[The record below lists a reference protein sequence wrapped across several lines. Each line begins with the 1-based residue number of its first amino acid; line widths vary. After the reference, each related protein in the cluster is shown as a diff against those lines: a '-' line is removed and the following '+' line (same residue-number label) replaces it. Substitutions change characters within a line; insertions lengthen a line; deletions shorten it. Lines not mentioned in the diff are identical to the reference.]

1 MPASDPRSKLASTP
15 LAPTPLTVTPLTIRM
30 HERDNVAIVAN
41 NGGLPAGTVLASGLT
56 LLDQVPQGHKVAMVD
71 LAEGAPVLRYNVP
84 IGHAVRAI
92 PAGSWVH
99 ERLLKM
105 PDARALTDLPIA
117 TVKPAPQP
125 ALEGYTFEGYR
136 NPDGSVGT
144 RNILAITTT
153 VQCVA
158 GVVDFAVQRIK
169 AELLPKYPRV
179 DDVIGL
185 EHSYGCGVAIDAP
198 DAIIPIRTLRHISL
212 NPNFGGEV
220 MVVSLG
226 CVKLQ
231 PERLLPPGTI
241 ALVDERN
248 IADVGNTEEAKL
260 DVVCLQDDAH
270 IGFMSMIDSIMRT
283 AEEHLERLNAR
294 RRETVPASELVVGV
308 QCGGSDAFSGVTA
321 NPAVGFCTDLLVR
334 AGATVMFSE
343 TTEVR
348 DGIAQLTSRATTP
361 DVAHAMIR
369 EMAWYDAYLQRG
381 SADRSANTTPG
392 NKKGGLSNIVE
403 KAMGSI
409 VKSGSSPIS
418 GVLSPGEKL
427 KSKGLIYAATPASD
441 FICGTLQLA
450 AGMNLHV
457 FTTGRGT
464 PYGLA
469 PCPVIKVAT
478 RSDLARRWHDLMDV
492 NAGRIADGSATIDE
506 VGWELFRLMLDVASG
521 RKKTW
526 AEHWKLH
533 NALVLFNPAPVT

>member
-1 MPASDPRSKLASTP
+1 MPPH
-15 LAPTPLTVTPLTIRM
+15 TIVM
-30 HERDNVAIVAN
+30 NAIDNVALVAN
-41 NGGLPAGTVLASGLT
+41 DGGLPMGTVLGNGVVLRDKVA
-56 LLDQVPQGHKVAMVD
+56 QGHKVALVD
-71 LAEGAPVLRYNVP
+71 IGANAPVLRYGVA
-84 IGHAVRAI
+84 IGYALRDI
-92 PAGSWVH
+92 PAGAWVH
-99 ERLLKM
+99 ERLLQL
-105 PDARALTDLPIA
+105 PGARSLDDLPLCTA
-117 TVKPAPQP
+117 TVPAPAP
-125 ALEGYTFEGYR
+125 LLGYTFEGYK

-158 GVVDFAVQRIK
+158 GVVEIAVEKIK
-169 AELLPKYPRV
+169 RELLPDYPRV

-198 DAIIPIRTLRHISL
+198 GAEIPIRTLRNISM
-212 NPNFGGEV
+212 NPNFGGEL

-226 CVKLQ
+226 CEK
-231 PERLLPPGTI
+231 LPPGKLMPAGSI
-241 ALVDERN
+241 PLAQLQGPDG
-248 IADVGNTEEAKL
+248 AL
-260 DVVCLQDDAH
+260 DVVCLQDEAH
-270 IGFMSMIDSIMRT
+270 EGFMSMIDHIVQSARP
-283 AEEHLERLNAR
+283 HLARLNAR
-294 RRETVPASELVVGV
+294 QRETVPASELVVGV

-348 DGIAQLTSRATTP
+348 DGIAQLTARASTP
-361 DVAHAMIR
+361 QVAQAMIR
-369 EMAWYDAYLQRG
+369 EMQWYDAYLGRG
-381 SADRSANTTPG
+381 KVDRSANTTPG
-392 NKKGGLSNIVE
+392 NKQGGLSNIVE

-409 VKSGSSPIS
+409 VKSGTLPIT

-427 KSKGLIYAATPASD
+427 QQKGLIYAATPASD

-469 PCPVIKVAT
+469 EVPVIKVAT
-478 RSDLARRWHDLMDV
+478 RTALAKRWHDLMDI
-492 NAGRIADGSATIDE
+492 NAGTIADGQKSIED
-506 VGWELFRLMLDVASG
+506 VGWELFHVLLDVASG

-526 AEHWKLH
+526 AEHWKLK

>member
-1 MPASDPRSKLASTP
+1 MDP
-15 LAPTPLTVTPLTIRM
+15 
-30 HERDNVAIVAN
+30 RDNVAIVAN
-41 NGGLPAGTVLASGLT
+41 EGGLAAGTVFDDGLALV
-56 LLDQVPQGHKVAMVD
+56 DKIPQAHKVALRPIAAGEAVQRYGVTIGYAVAD
-71 LAEGAPVLRYNVP
+71 IRAGA
-84 IGHAVRAI
+84 
-92 PAGSWVH
+92 WVH
-99 ERLLKM
+99 ERLLRM
-105 PDARALTDLPIA
+105 PEARSLEGLPMA
-117 TVKPAPQP
+117 TVTPPTMAPL
-125 ALEGYTFEGYR
+125 AGHTFEGFR
-136 NPDGSVGT
+136 NADGSVGT
-144 RNILAITTT
+144 RNILAITQT

-158 GVVDFAVQRIK
+158 GVTDFAVKRIK
-169 AELLPKYPRV
+169 AELLPRYPHV
-179 DDVIGL
+179 DDVVAL

-198 DAIIPIRTLRHISL
+198 DAVIPIRTLRNISL

-226 CVKLQ
+226 CEKLQ

-241 ALVDERN
+241 ALVDER
-248 IADVGNTEEAKL
+248 TKEETPL

-270 IGFMSMIDSIMRT
+270 VGFMSMVESILRQ
-283 AEEHLERLNAR
+283 AEVHLARLNAR

-343 TTEVR
+343 VTEVR
-348 DGIAQLTSRATTP
+348 DGIDQLTSRATTP
-361 DVAHAMIR
+361 EVAQAMIR
-369 EMAWYDAYLQRG
+369 EMAWYDAYLDRG
-381 SADRSANTTPG
+381 RVDRSANTTPG

-409 VKSGSSPIS
+409 VKSGTAPIS
-418 GVLSPGEKL
+418 GVVRPGEKA
-427 KSKGLIYAATPASD
+427 SQRGLLYAATPASD

-469 PCPVIKVAT
+469 EVPVIKVAT
-478 RSDLARRWHDLMDV
+478 RTELARRWHDLMDL
-492 NAGRIADGSATIDE
+492 NAGRIADGEATIE
-506 VGWELFRLMLDVASG
+506 EMGWELFQLMLDVASG
-521 RKKTW
+521 RQKTW
-526 AEHWKLH
+526 AERWKLA

>member
-1 MPASDPRSKLASTP
+1 MTNKTATP
-15 LAPTPLTVTPLTIRM
+15 LYIKM
-30 HERDNVAIVAN
+30 DERDNVAIVVN
-41 NGGLPAGTVLASGLT
+41 DGGLPADTVFPSGLK
-56 LLDQVPQGHKVAMVD
+56 LVEKIPQAHKVALVPI
-71 LAEGAPVLRYNVP
+71 AKGEAVRRYNVT
-84 IGHAVRAI
+84 IGIALKDI

-99 ERLLKM
+99 ERLLEM
-105 PDARALTDLPIA
+105 PNARGLDNLPIA
-117 TVKPAPQP
+117 TVKPEPMAT
-125 ALEGYTFEGYR
+125 LEGYTFEGYR
-136 NPDGSVGT
+136 NADGSVGT

-153 VQCVA
+153 VQCVS
-158 GVVDFAVQRIK
+158 GVVDFAVKRIK
-169 AELLPKYPRV
+169 EELLPKFPHV
-179 DDVIGL
+179 DDVVGL
-185 EHSYGCGVAIDAP
+185 EHTYGCGVAIDA
-198 DAIIPIRTLRHISL
+198 DGAEIPIRTLRNISL

-226 CVKLQ
+226 CEKLQ
-231 PERLLPPGTI
+231 PERLMPPGAI
-241 ALVDERN
+241 PINDQRGEL
-248 IADVGNTEEAKL
+248 L

-270 IGFMSMIDSIMRT
+270 VGFMSMIESIMKT
-283 AEEHLERLNAR
+283 AEKHLQRLNLR

-321 NPAVGFCTDLLVR
+321 NPAVGYCTDLLVR

-343 TTEVR
+343 VTEVR
-348 DGIAQLTSRATTP
+348 DGIDQLTSRATTHE
-361 DVAHAMIR
+361 VAQAMID
-369 EMAWYDAYLQRG
+369 EMAWYDAYLARG
-381 SADRSANTTPG
+381 KADRSANTTPG

-409 VKSGSSPIS
+409 VKSGKSPIS
-418 GVLSPGEKL
+418 GVLKPGDKL
-427 KSKGLIYAATPASD
+427 KQKGLIYAATPASD

-469 PCPVIKVAT
+469 EVPVIKVAT
-478 RSDLARRWHDLMDV
+478 RTDLANRWHDLMDI
-492 NAGRIADGSATIDE
+492 NAGTIADGSKTIED
-506 VGWELFRLMLDVASG
+506 VGLEMFQLMLDVASG

>member
-1 MPASDPRSKLASTP
+1 MAEIPETMLGK
-15 LAPTPLTVTPLTIRM
+15 PLTIRM
-30 HERDNVAIVAN
+30 HPHDNVAIVAN
-41 NGGLPAGTVLASGLT
+41 DGGLPAGTVLTTGQT
-56 LLDQVPQGHKVAMVD
+56 LRDKVPQGHKVALVD
-71 LAEGAPVLRYNVP
+71 LKRDAPVLRYGVP
-84 IGHAVRAI
+84 IGYALEDIA
-92 PAGSWVH
+92 AGSWVH

-105 PDARALTDLPIA
+105 PQARGLDDLPLA
-117 TVKPAPQP
+117 TIKHDSLPP
-125 ALEGYTFEGYR
+125 LEGFGFEGYR
-136 NPDGSVGT
+136 NGDGSVGT
-144 RNILAITTT
+144 RNILAITQT

-158 GVVDFAVQRIK
+158 GVTQFAVQRIK
-169 AELLPKYPRV
+169 AELLPQFPHV
-179 DDVIGL
+179 DDVVAL

-198 DAIIPIRTLRHISL
+198 DAIVPIRTLRNISL

-226 CVKLQ
+226 CEKLQ
-231 PERLLPPGTI
+231 PERLLPPGSI
-241 ALVDERN
+241 ALLDERK
-248 IADVGNTEEAKL
+248 AQL
-260 DVVCLQDDAH
+260 DVVCLQDDSH
-270 IGFMSMIDSIMRT
+270 VGFMSMVDSIMRH
-283 AEEHLERLNAR
+283 AKDHLHRLNAR

-334 AGATVMFSE
+334 AGASVMFSE

-348 DGIAQLTSRATTP
+348 DGIAQLTARATTP
-361 DVAHAMIR
+361 EVAQAMIR

-381 SADRSANTTPG
+381 NVDRSANTTPG
-392 NKKGGLSNIVE
+392 NKQGGLSNIVE

-409 VKSGSSPIS
+409 VKSGTAPIS
-418 GVLSPGEKL
+418 NVIAPGEKL
-427 KSKGLIYAATPASD
+427 TAKGLTYAATPASD

-469 PCPVIKVAT
+469 EVPVIKVAT

-492 NAGRIADGSATIDE
+492 NAGTIADGSASIEE

>member
-1 MPASDPRSKLASTP
+1 MSTP
-15 LAPTPLTVTPLTIRM
+15 APLSISM
-30 HERDNVAIVAN
+30 HPADNVAIIAN
-41 NGGLPAGTVLASGLT
+41 DGGLPAGTLLPSGLV
-56 LLDQVPQGHKVAMVD
+56 LVDKVPQAHKVA
-71 LAEGAPVLRYNVP
+71 LADIPEGGEVRRYNVV
-84 IGHAVRAI
+84 IGYALKPI

-99 ERLLKM
+99 ERLLQM
-105 PDARALTDLPIA
+105 PEARSLEGLPIA
-117 TVKPAPQP
+117 TVKPPELLP
-125 ALEGYTFEGYR
+125 LEGYTFEGYR
-136 NPDGSVGT
+136 NADGTVGT

-158 GVVDFAVQRIK
+158 GVLDFAVSRIK
-169 AELLPKYPRV
+169 AELLPRYPNV
-179 DDVIGL
+179 DDVVGL
-185 EHSYGCGVAIDAP
+185 EHSYGCGVAIDAVG
-198 DAIIPIRTLRHISL
+198 AEIPQRTLRNISH

-226 CVKLQ
+226 CEKLQ
-231 PERLLPPGTI
+231 PERLLPPGSFPI
-241 ALVDERN
+241 VDER
-248 IADVGNTEEAKL
+248 EPEL
-260 DVVCLQDDAH
+260 DVVCLQDEAH
-270 IGFMSMIDSIMRT
+270 VGFMSMIDSIMERAKT
-283 AEEHLERLNAR
+283 HLERLNAR
-294 RRETVPASELVVGV
+294 RRETVPASALVVGV

-343 TTEVR
+343 VTEVR
-348 DGIAQLTSRATTP
+348 DGIDQLTARASTSE
-361 DVAHAMIR
+361 VAEAMIE
-369 EMAWYDAYLQRG
+369 EMAWYDAYLDKG
-381 SADRSANTTPG
+381 KVDRSANTTPG

-409 VKSGSSPIS
+409 IKSGTAPIT
-418 GVLSPGEKL
+418 GVLSPGQRLADRGIER
-427 KSKGLIYAATPASD
+427 GLVYAATPASD

-469 PCPVIKVAT
+469 QVPVIKVAT

-492 NAGRIADGSATIDE
+492 NAGRIADGEASIEDI
-506 VGWELFRLMLDVASG
+506 GWEMFRLMLEVASG

-526 AEHWKLH
+526 AEEWQLH

>member
-1 MPASDPRSKLASTP
+1 MNAAVKP
-15 LAPTPLTVTPLTIRM
+15 PLTIRM
-30 HERDNVAIVAN
+30 HAADNVAIVAN
-41 NGGLPAGTVLASGLT
+41 DGGLPQGTVLDYGLT
-56 LLDQVPQGHKVAMVD
+56 LLDRIPQGHKVALTDIAKDAV
-71 LAEGAPVLRYNVP
+71 VRRYNVP
-84 IGHAVRAI
+84 IGFALRDIA
-92 PAGSWVH
+92 AGSWVH
-99 ERLLKM
+99 ERLLHM
-105 PDARALTDLPIA
+105 PQARLLTDLPQA
-117 TVKPAPQP
+117 TAPAWDAEP
-125 ALEGYTFEGYR
+125 LTGYTFEGYR
-136 NPDGSVGT
+136 NADGSVGT

-169 AELLPKYPRV
+169 AELLPRYPNV
-179 DDVIGL
+179 DDVVGL

-198 DAIIPIRTLRHISL
+198 DAIIPIRALRNISR

-226 CVKLQ
+226 CEKLQ
-231 PERLLPPGTI
+231 PERLLPPGSIPLRSNSGTGTPI
-241 ALVDERN
+241 
-248 IADVGNTEEAKL
+248 EEAL
-260 DVVCLQDDAH
+260 DVVCLQAEKH
-270 IGFMSMIDSIMRT
+270 VGFMSMIDSVLSS
-283 AEEHLERLNAR
+283 AVPHLERLNAR
-294 RRETVPASELVVGV
+294 RRETIPASELVVGV

-321 NPAVGFCTDLLVR
+321 NPAVGFATDLLVR

-348 DGIAQLTSRATTP
+348 DAVEQMTARATTP
-361 DVAHAMIR
+361 EVAQAIAR
-369 EMAWYDAYLQRG
+369 EMAWYDAYLGRG

-392 NKKGGLSNIVE
+392 NKAGGLSNIVE

-409 VKSGSSPIS
+409 IKSGTAPIS
-418 GVLSPGEKL
+418 GVLSPGEKA
-427 KSKGLIYAATPASD
+427 SRRGLIYAATPASD

-469 PCPVIKVAT
+469 PVPVIKVAT
-478 RSDLARRWHDLMDV
+478 RTDLARRWHDLMDV
-492 NAGRIADGSATIDE
+492 NAGTIADGDASIAD
-506 VGWELFRLMLDVASG
+506 VGWELFQLMLDVASG

-533 NALVLFNPAPVT
+533 NALVLFNPAPIT

>member
-1 MPASDPRSKLASTP
+1 MIVSA
-15 LAPTPLTVTPLTIRM
+15 LTIRM
-30 HERDNVAIVAN
+30 NQRDNVAIVAN
-41 NGGLPAGTVLASGLT
+41 DGGLAAGTALPSGPVLV
-56 LLDQVPQGHKVAMVD
+56 DRVPQGHKVA
-71 LAEGAPVLRYNVP
+71 LADIAAGAPVLRYGIP
-84 IGHAVRAI
+84 IGYALKDI

-99 ERLLKM
+99 ERLLNL
-105 PDARALTDLPIA
+105 PDARGLEGLPIA
-117 TVKPAPQP
+117 TVKPEPQP
-125 ALEGYTFEGYR
+125 PLEGYTFEGFR
-136 NPDGSVGT
+136 NADGSVGT
-144 RNILAITTT
+144 RNILAITQT

-158 GVVDFAVQRIK
+158 GVTEFAVNRIK
-169 AELLPKYPRV
+169 AELLPRFPNV
-179 DDVIGL
+179 DGVVAL

-198 DAIIPIRTLRHISL
+198 DAVVPIRTLRNISL

-226 CVKLQ
+226 CEKLQ
-231 PERLLPPGTI
+231 PERLLPPGSFNI
-241 ALVDERN
+241 VDERN
-248 IADVGNTEEAKL
+248 VADVGASAESSL

-270 IGFMSMIDSIMRT
+270 VGFMSMVESIMRQ
-283 AEEHLERLNAR
+283 AEEHLERLNSR

-334 AGATVMFSE
+334 AGASVMFSE
-343 TTEVR
+343 VTEVR
-348 DGIAQLTSRATTP
+348 DGIDQLTSRASTP
-361 DVAHAMIR
+361 EVAQAMIR
-369 EMAWYDAYLQRG
+369 EMAWYDAYLKRG

-409 VKSGSSPIS
+409 VKSGSAPIS
-418 GVLSPGEKL
+418 NVLAPGEKL
-427 KSKGLIYAATPASD
+427 KTKGLTYAATPASD

-469 PCPVIKVAT
+469 AVPVIKVAT
-478 RSDLARRWHDLMDV
+478 RTDLARRWHDLMDV
-492 NAGRIADGSATIDE
+492 NAGAITDGTATVED
-506 VGWELFRLMLDVASG
+506 VGWEMFRLMLEVASG

-533 NALVLFNPAPVT
+533 NSLVLFNPAPVT

>member
-1 MPASDPRSKLASTP
+1 MTPPSTGHDSGQPR
-15 LAPTPLTVTPLTIRM
+15 TIRM
-30 HERDNVAIVAN
+30 HPRDNVAIVAN
-41 NGGLPAGTVLASGLT
+41 DGGLPAGTVLPSALV
-56 LLDQVPQGHKVAMVD
+56 LRDLVPQGHKVALVD
-71 LAEGAPVLRYNVP
+71 LPAGAPVLRYGIP
-84 IGHAVRAI
+84 IGYALKDIA
-92 PAGSWVH
+92 AGSWVH

-105 PDARALTDLPIA
+105 PDARALDNLPMA
-117 TVKPAPQP
+117 TIQP
-125 ALEGYTFEGYR
+125 DAQPPLDGYTFEGFR
-136 NPDGSVGT
+136 NADGSVGT
-144 RNILAITTT
+144 RNILAITQT

-158 GVVDFAVQRIK
+158 GVTDFAVQRIK
-169 AELLPKYPRV
+169 AELLPKFPNV
-179 DDVIGL
+179 DDVVAL

-198 DAIIPIRTLRHISL
+198 GAEIPIRTLRNISL

-220 MVVSLG
+220 MLVSLG
-226 CVKLQ
+226 CEKLQ
-231 PERLLPPGTI
+231 PERLMPPGSI
-241 ALVDERN
+241 QIIDERN
-248 IADVGNTEEAKL
+248 VVDKSASADMPL

-270 IGFMSMIDSIMRT
+270 VGFMSMVEAIMRQ
-283 AEEHLERLNAR
+283 AELHLERLNAR

-308 QCGGSDAFSGVTA
+308 QCGGSDAFSAVTA

-334 AGATVMFSE
+334 AGASVMFSE

-348 DGIAQLTSRATTP
+348 DGIDQLTARASTP
-361 DVAHAMIR
+361 EVAAAMIK

-381 SADRSANTTPG
+381 SVDRSANTTPG
-392 NKKGGLSNIVE
+392 NKQGGLSNIVE

-409 VKSGSSPIS
+409 VKSGSSPIT
-418 GVLSPGEKL
+418 GVLAPGDKL
-427 KSKGLIYAATPASD
+427 RQKGQMGRLIYAATPASD

-469 PCPVIKVAT
+469 AVPVIKVAT

-492 NAGRIADGSATIDE
+492 NAGTIADGTATIED
-506 VGWELFRLMLDVASG
+506 VGWELFWLMLDVASG

>member
-1 MPASDPRSKLASTP
+1 MTEPVRPPLYIRIHPA
-15 LAPTPLTVTPLTIRM
+15 
-30 HERDNVAIVAN
+30 DNVAIVAN
-41 NGGLPAGTVLASGLT
+41 DGGLKAGAVFADGLALV
-56 LLDQVPQGHKVAMVD
+56 DNVPQGHKVALAD
-71 LAEGAPVLRYNVP
+71 LAEGEAIRRYDVV
-84 IGHAVRAI
+84 IGYAQKALPR
-92 PAGSWVH
+92 GSWVH
-99 ERLLKM
+99 ERVMRM
-105 PDARALTDLPIA
+105 PTAPELDGLPIA
-117 TVKPAPQP
+117 TVKPPPMAP
-125 ALEGYTFEGYR
+125 LEGFSFEGYR
-136 NPDGSVGT
+136 NADGSVGT
-144 RNILAITTT
+144 RNILAITQT

-158 GVVDFAVQRIK
+158 GVTEFALQRIK
-169 AELLPKYPRV
+169 RELLPKYPNV
-179 DDVIGL
+179 DDVVAL
-185 EHSYGCGVAIDAP
+185 EHGYGCGVAIDAP
-198 DAIIPIRTLRHISL
+198 DAIVPIRTLRNISL

-226 CVKLQ
+226 CEKLQ
-231 PERLLPPGTI
+231 PERLLPPGSI
-241 ALVDERN
+241 P
-248 IADVGNTEEAKL
+248 IADGRDADL
-260 DVVCLQDDAH
+260 DVVCLQDDEH
-270 IGFMSMIDSIMRT
+270 VGFMSMIDSVMRQ
-283 AEEHLERLNAR
+283 AEQHLARLNAR

-348 DGIAQLTSRATTP
+348 DGIDQLTARASTP
-361 DVAHAMIR
+361 AVAEAMIR
-369 EMAWYDAYLQRG
+369 EMAWYDDYLRKG
-381 SADRSANTTPG
+381 RVDRSANTTPG

-409 VKSGSSPIS
+409 VKSGSAPIS
-418 GVLSPGEKL
+418 GVLAPGEKATH
-427 KSKGLIYAATPASD
+427 KGLIYTATPASD

-450 AGMNLHV
+450 AGINLHV

-469 PCPVIKVAT
+469 EVPVIKVAT

-492 NAGRIADGSATIDE
+492 NAGRIADGDATIEE

-526 AEHWKLH
+526 AEHWQLH

>member
-1 MPASDPRSKLASTP
+1 MQPH
-15 LAPTPLTVTPLTIRM
+15 TILM
-30 HERDNVAIVAN
+30 NANDNVAIVAN
-41 NGGLPAGTVLASGLT
+41 DGGLPMGAVLGNGVVLR
-56 LLDQVPQGHKVAMVD
+56 DKVPQGHKVALVD
-71 LAEGAPVLRYNVP
+71 IGANAPVLRYGVA
-84 IGHAVRAI
+84 IGYALRDI
-92 PAGSWVH
+92 PAGAWVH
-99 ERLLKM
+99 ERLLQL
-105 PDARALTDLPIA
+105 PGARSLDDLPLCTA
-117 TVKPAPQP
+117 TVPAPAP
-125 ALEGYTFEGYR
+125 LLGYTFEGYK

-158 GVVDFAVQRIK
+158 GVVEFAVEKIK
-169 AELLPKYPRV
+169 RELLPDYPRV

-185 EHSYGCGVAIDAP
+185 EHRYGCGVAIDAP
-198 DAIIPIRTLRHISL
+198 GAEIPIRTLRNISM
-212 NPNFGGEV
+212 NPNFGGEL

-226 CVKLQ
+226 CEK
-231 PERLLPPGTI
+231 LPPGKLMPAGSI
-241 ALVDERN
+241 PLAQLQGPDG
-248 IADVGNTEEAKL
+248 AL
-260 DVVCLQDDAH
+260 DVVCLQDEAH
-270 IGFMSMIDSIMRT
+270 EGFMSMIDHIVQSARP
-283 AEEHLERLNAR
+283 HLVRLNAR
-294 RRETVPASELVVGV
+294 QRETVPASELVVGV

-348 DGIAQLTSRATTP
+348 DGIAQLTARASTP
-361 DVAHAMIR
+361 QVAQAMIR
-369 EMAWYDAYLQRG
+369 EMQWYDAYLGRG
-381 SADRSANTTPG
+381 KVDRSANTTPG
-392 NKKGGLSNIVE
+392 NKQGGLSNIVE

-409 VKSGSSPIS
+409 VKSGTLPIT

-427 KSKGLIYAATPASD
+427 QQKGLIYAATPASD

-469 PCPVIKVAT
+469 EVPVIKVAT
-478 RSDLARRWHDLMDV
+478 RTALAKRWHDLMDI
-492 NAGRIADGSATIDE
+492 NAGTIADGQKSIED
-506 VGWELFRLMLDVASG
+506 VGWELFHVLLDVASG

-526 AEHWKLH
+526 AEHWKLK

>member
-1 MPASDPRSKLASTP
+1 MITTAAERPPH
-15 LAPTPLTVTPLTIRM
+15 TIRM
-30 HERDNVAIVAN
+30 HPADNVAIVAN
-41 NGGLPAGTVLASGLT
+41 DGGLPAGTVLESGLT
-56 LLDQVPQGHKVAMVD
+56 LVDKVPQAHKVALED
-71 LAEGAPVLRYNVP
+71 IPEGGVVRRYNVP
-84 IGHAVRAI
+84 IGYALKPL

-99 ERLLKM
+99 ERLLRM
-105 PDARALTDLPIA
+105 PAARELEGLPIA
-117 TVKPAPQP
+117 TVKPPAQP
-125 ALEGYTFEGYR
+125 PLEGYTFEGYR
-136 NPDGSVGT
+136 NLDGSVGT
-144 RNILAITTT
+144 RNILAITQT

-169 AELLPKYPRV
+169 AELLPKYPNV
-179 DDVIGL
+179 DDVVSL
-185 EHSYGCGVAIDAP
+185 SHSYGCGVAIDAP
-198 DAIIPIRTLRHISL
+198 DAVIPIRTLRNISL

-220 MVVSLG
+220 MVISLG
-226 CVKLQ
+226 CEKLQ
-231 PERLLPPGTI
+231 PERLLPPGSI
-241 ALVDERN
+241 PLVDERN
-248 IADVGNTEEAKL
+248 VADIGETANAKL

-270 IGFMSMIDSIMRT
+270 VGFMSMIDSIMRQ

-343 TTEVR
+343 VTEVR
-348 DGIAQLTSRATTP
+348 DGIDQLTSRATTP
-361 DVAHAMIR
+361 EVAEAMIR
-369 EMAWYDAYLQRG
+369 EMAWYDAYLDRG
-381 SADRSANTTPG
+381 RVDRSANTTPG

-409 VKSGSSPIS
+409 VKSGSAPIS
-418 GVLSPGEKL
+418 GVVSPGEKARQ
-427 KSKGLIYAATPASD
+427 KGLLYAATPASD

-469 PCPVIKVAT
+469 EVPVIKVAT

-492 NAGRIADGSATIDE
+492 NAGRIADGDATIED
-506 VGWELFRLMLDVASG
+506 VGWEMFRLMLDVASG

-526 AEHWKLH
+526 AEQWKLH

>member
-1 MPASDPRSKLASTP
+1 MTDPNTRP
-15 LAPTPLTVTPLTIRM
+15 PHTIRM
-30 HERDNVAIVAN
+30 HPADNVAIVAN
-41 NGGLPAGTVLASGLT
+41 DGGLPAGTILDSGLA
-56 LLDQVPQGHKVAMVD
+56 LVDKVPQAHKVALED
-71 LAEGAPVLRYNVP
+71 IPEGGVVRRYDVP
-84 IGHAVRAI
+84 IGYALKPI

-99 ERLLKM
+99 ERLLRM
-105 PDARALTDLPIA
+105 PAARELEGLPIA
-117 TVKPAPQP
+117 TVKPPAQP
-125 ALEGYTFEGYR
+125 PLEGYTFEGYR
-136 NPDGSVGT
+136 NLDGSVGT
-144 RNILAITTT
+144 RNILAITQT

-169 AELLPKYPRV
+169 AELLPKYPHV
-179 DDVIGL
+179 DDVVGL
-185 EHSYGCGVAIDAP
+185 SHSYGCGVAIDAP
-198 DAIIPIRTLRHISL
+198 DAVIPIRTLRNISL

-220 MVVSLG
+220 MVISLG
-226 CVKLQ
+226 CEKLQ
-231 PERLLPPGTI
+231 PERLLPPGSI

-248 IADVGNTEEAKL
+248 VADIGETANAKL

-270 IGFMSMIDSIMRT
+270 VGFMSMIDSIMRQ

-343 TTEVR
+343 VTEVR
-348 DGIAQLTSRATTP
+348 DGIDQLTSRATTP
-361 DVAHAMIR
+361 EVAEAMIR
-369 EMAWYDAYLQRG
+369 EMAWYDAYLDRG
-381 SADRSANTTPG
+381 RVDRSANTTPG

-409 VKSGSSPIS
+409 VKSGSAPIS
-418 GVLSPGEKL
+418 GVVSPGEKA
-427 KSKGLIYAATPASD
+427 KQKGLLYAATPASD

-469 PCPVIKVAT
+469 EVPVIKVAT

-492 NAGRIADGSATIDE
+492 NAGRIADGDATIED
-506 VGWELFRLMLDVASG
+506 VGWEMFRLMLDVASG

-526 AEHWKLH
+526 AEQWKLH

>member
-1 MPASDPRSKLASTP
+1 MASPNSQARYIL
-15 LAPTPLTVTPLTIRM
+15 M
-30 HERDNVAIVAN
+30 HEADNVAIVVN
-41 NGGLPAGTVLASGLT
+41 DGGLPEGATFADGLT
-56 LLDQVPQGHKVAMVD
+56 LRERVPQGHKVALAD
-71 LAEGAPVLRYNVP
+71 LPQGSAVRRYNVP
-84 IGHAVRAI
+84 IGYALKDIA
-92 PAGSWVH
+92 AGSWVH
-99 ERLLKM
+99 ERLLDM
-105 PDARALTDLPIA
+105 PDARELDNLPIA
-117 TVKPAPQP
+117 TVKPEPMSP
-125 ALEGYTFEGYR
+125 LEGYTFEGYR
-136 NPDGSVGT
+136 NADGSVGS

-158 GVVDFAVQRIK
+158 GVVEFAVKRIK
-169 AELLPKYPRV
+169 EELLPRFPNV
-179 DDVIGL
+179 DDVVGL
-185 EHSYGCGVAIDAP
+185 EHTYGCGVAIDAP
-198 DAIIPIRTLRHISL
+198 DAIIPIRTLRNITL

-226 CVKLQ
+226 CEKLQ

-241 ALVDERN
+241 PIMDERN
-248 IADVGNTEEAKL
+248 VADIGVTAEAGL
-260 DVVCLQDDAH
+260 DVVCLQDEAH
-270 IGFMSMIDSIMRT
+270 VGFMSMIDSIMQT
-283 AEEHLERLNAR
+283 AELHLEKLDAR

-343 TTEVR
+343 VTEVR
-348 DGIAQLTSRATTP
+348 DGIDQLTARASTP
-361 DVAHAMIR
+361 EVAEAMIR
-369 EMAWYDAYLQRG
+369 EMAWYDAYLQKG
-381 SADRSANTTPG
+381 QVDRSANTTPG

-409 VKSGSSPIS
+409 VKSGTAPIS
-418 GVLSPGEKL
+418 GVLAPGEKVRQ
-427 KSKGLIYAATPASD
+427 KGLIYAATPASD

-450 AGMNLHV
+450 AGINLHV

-469 PCPVIKVAT
+469 EVPVIKVAT
-478 RSDLARRWHDLMDV
+478 RTDLARRWHDLMDI
-492 NAGRIADGSATIDE
+492 NAGRIADGDATIAD
-506 VGWELFRLMLDVASG
+506 VGWELFHFMLEVASG

>member
-1 MPASDPRSKLASTP
+1 MTAVSPRP
-15 LAPTPLTVTPLTIRM
+15 PLTLRM
-30 HERDNVAIVAN
+30 RAEDNVAIVAN
-41 NGGLPAGTVLASGLT
+41 DGGLPAGTRLPDGVPGAGLE
-56 LLDQVPQGHKVAMVD
+56 LLEKVPQGHKVALRD
-71 LAEGAPVLRYNVP
+71 IAEGEVVLRYAVP
-84 IGHAVRAI
+84 IGYALKPI

-99 ERLLKM
+99 ERLLRM
-105 PDARALTDLPIA
+105 PSARALEGLPVA
-117 TVKPAPQP
+117 TVKPP
-125 ALEGYTFEGYR
+125 ALPPLEGYTFEGYR
-136 NPDGSVGT
+136 NADGSVGT

-158 GVVDFAVQRIK
+158 GVVDFAVRRIK
-169 AELLPKYPRV
+169 DELLPRYPNV
-179 DDVIGL
+179 DDVVGL
-185 EHSYGCGVAIDAP
+185 EHGYGCGVAIDAP
-198 DAIIPIRTLRHISL
+198 DAVVPIRTLRNISL

-226 CVKLQ
+226 CEKLQ
-231 PERLLPPGTI
+231 PERLLPPGTFAI
-241 ALVDERN
+241 RDDRGDA
-248 IADVGNTEEAKL
+248 AAL
-260 DVVCLQDDAH
+260 DVVCLQDEGH
-270 IGFMSMIDSIMRT
+270 VGFMSMIDSIVRQAT
-283 AEEHLERLNAR
+283 VHLERLNAR

-321 NPAVGFCTDLLVR
+321 NPAVGYCTDLLVR

-343 TTEVR
+343 VTEVR
-348 DGIAQLTSRATTP
+348 DGIDQLTSRAASAE
-361 DVAHAMIR
+361 VADAMIR
-369 EMAWYDAYLQRG
+369 EMAWYDAYLKRG

-409 VKSGSSPIS
+409 VKSGSAPIS
-418 GVLSPGEKL
+418 GVLSPGDKL
-427 KSKGLIYAATPASD
+427 RQKGLIFAATPASD
-441 FICGTLQLA
+441 FICGTLQMA

-469 PCPVIKVAT
+469 QVPVIKVAT
-478 RSDLARRWHDLMDV
+478 RTDLARRWHDLMDV
-492 NAGRIADGSATIDE
+492 NAGAIADGTASVQD

-521 RKKTW
+521 RRKTW